1 MPRGVDQPTKS
12 VVGERLKAGMAAD
25 HADDFAEW
33 LRERRYTPLTIIERV
48 RLLASWTQWARE
60 NSYALDTIR
69 EAHAASFAMIRA
81 GYRPRFRGDVNKD
94 AVETAKLFIAYL
106 EGCGALPR
114 LPERSDPALMIEFAR
129 WAREQHGLAET
140 TLGTYRGAILPFIA
154 QLGDDPAVYDAAA
167 IRRFMLGR
175 AGTVSGA
182 RLNGIG
188 VGVRAFLRFL
198 IATGRCQPG
207 LDHAMPRAATWQLTS
222 IPRFLPDADIVRILA
237 ACEGER
243 RLRDRA
249 IILLLVR
256 LGLRASEVARL
267 TFDDI
272 DWRQGSIRLLGK
284 SRREEL
290 LPLSQEV
297 GDAII
302 AYIERARPAMPT
314 RALFLTEIAPLR
326 PINRIAVKCLATAAY
341 RRAGIDCPH
350 KGAHILRPSAAT
362 AMLRHGVSLGDVGTV
377 LRHRARAMTAHYAKV
392 DIALLSAI
400 AQPWPGRS
408 AC

>member
-1 MPRGVDQPTKS
+1 MGWP
-12 VVGERLKAGMAAD
+12 
-25 HADDFAEW
+25 
-33 LRERRYTPLTIIERV
+33 
-48 RLLASWTQWARE
+48 
-60 NSYALDTIR
+60 
-69 EAHAASFAMIRA
+69 
-81 GYRPRFRGDVNKD
+81 
-94 AVETAKLFIAYL
+94 
-106 EGCGALPR
+106 
-114 LPERSDPALMIEFAR
+114 
-129 WAREQHGLAET
+129 REQHGLAET
-140 TLGTYRGAILPFIA
+140 TLGTYRIAILPFIA

-175 AGTVSGA
+175 AGTVSRA
-182 RLNGIG
+182 RLKGIG

-198 IATGRCQPG
+198 IATGRCPPG
-207 LDHAMPRAATWQLTS
+207 LDHAMPKAATWRLTS

-256 LGLRASEVARL
+256 LGMRASEVARL
-267 TFDDI
+267 TFDDL

-284 SRREEL
+284 GRREEL

-302 AYIERARPAMPT
+302 AYIKRARPAMPV
-314 RALFLTEIAPLR
+314 RALFLTETAPLR

-350 KGAHILRPSAAT
+350 KGAHILRHTAAT
-362 AMLRHGVSLGDVGTV
+362 AMLRHGVSLSDVGTV
-377 LRHRARAMTAHYAKV
+377 LRHRAAAMTAHYAKV